1 MVGGGGEGRA
11 GESLPWWRILGWR
24 VEERPLPASP
34 ASVCPLPPWDPS
46 SQHLP
51 LYPRHPSVPP
61 YSFPSSSS
69 GPPSLLNSPPTP
81 AGSLLPCSH
90 PPLSYITPPVVR
102 LPFQLAS
109 PLPGSR
115 TFRSLSG
122 QAPSPGPAVGSLPP
136 GAEPGSNPTRPG
148 DPGALA
154 GPAPGGWAGRGMGA
168 GSPPG
173 LGPRGREAPEPA
185 SRAPPPQPGRYPCH
199 VLGRGLRPPGR
210 AAAAAAADPPAHAV
224 SAPQAGRVPA
234 PPTTR
239 AAPG

>member
-90 PPLSYITPPVVR
+90 PLSPT
-102 LPFQLAS
+102 S
-109 PLPGSR
+109 PLPSSA
-115 TFRSLSG
+115 FPSSSHL
-122 QAPSPGPAVGSLPP
+122 PSPAAALSAACPAKPPLPGQRLGACPLELSP
-136 GAEPGSNPTRPG
+136 GAIPPALGTRE
-148 DPGALA
+148 
-154 GPAPGGWAGRGMGA
+154 R
-168 GSPPG
+168 
-173 LGPRGREAPEPA
+173 
-185 SRAPPPQPGRYPCH
+185 SRAPPPAG
-199 VLGRGLRPPGR
+199 GRGVGWGRGRPRDWVPLAARPPSQ
-210 AAAAAAADPPAHAV
+210 PPALRRLSLDATPAMSWAV
-224 SAPQAGRVPA
+224 VFGLLAALLLLLLL
-234 PPTTR
+234 TR
-239 AAPG
+239 RRTR